1 MPRTMSLESIRAEQT
16 PATMTYFLSCF
27 EHNFFAKEQKKGKIG
42 NYTKQKSF
50 LRGTNQIEIGISIYL
65 LQNRP

>member
-27 EHNFFAKEQKKGKIG
+27 EIIYLQKKGKIG

-50 LRGTNQIEIGISIYL
+50 LRGTNQIEIGISISL